1 MGEYTLKFNIKADP
15 KDLKDIGDKIGKNI
29 KSDKKGT
36 TETISSDNT
45 GVENKGL
52 LDGLKSLGLALGVIG
67 AAVYML
73 KDLLAPILSV
83 LQVMLTVIFVPMISL
98 LLGLLRP
105 FLLLS
110 LKLLTSGRGASE
122 TIQSGAEVIGKS
134 MTGGLDQNPF
144 EPTFNAFNNFKTAL
158 DEGNGGLAALIGFFG
173 IFGAAIN
180 VVTAVVWVVI
190 NVFRLVWEGGIKL
203 GAWLV
208 GAGAWLGDLFIK
220 LFDFLGKSLEIAWGI
235 LKSAWDLITLG
246 LSEIWNGLKAVWGY
260 FTDGLNIIWE
270 TLKLAWSWITDGL
283 DTIWSSLK
291 TAWGWI
297 TSGLEAIW
305 NTLKLVWSSFT
316 DGLDTIW
323 KALKVVWDS
332 FTNGLSKIWT
342 TLKSVFDGLISAVR
356 WVIDKI
362 PFLNSGDKSS
372 KAFGGMIPES
382 GSYYLHQGERVV
394 PNSFSGNNSSN
405 QTINITIN
413 GSVDQTNIN
422 ELVRKISRELSR
434 RTGAW

>member
-29 KSDKKGT
+29 KTDKKGAIDTASTEET
-36 TETISSDNT
+36 TSES
-45 GVENKGL
+45 KGL
-52 LDGLKSLGLALGVIG
+52 IDGIKSLGLSLGVIG
-67 AAVYML
+67 AAIYML
-73 KDLLAPILSV
+73 KDLLSPILSV

-122 TIQSGAEVIGKS
+122 TIKSGAEAIGQS

-144 EPTFNAFNNFKTAL
+144 EPTVNAFNNFKTAI
-158 DEGNGGLAALIGFFG
+158 DEGNTGLAVLIGVFG
-173 IFGAAIN
+173 LFGAAIN
-180 VVTAVVWVVI
+180 VVTTVVWVVI
-190 NVFRLVWEGGIKL
+190 NVFRQVWEGGKIL

-220 LFDFLGKSLEIAWGI
+220 LFDFLGKALETAWNF
-235 LKSAWDLITLG
+235 LKSVWDLIALG
-246 LSEIWNGLKAVWGY
+246 LSDIWNGLKAVWGY
-260 FTDGLNIIWE
+260 FTDGLTIIWE
-270 TLKLAWSWITDGL
+270 ALKLAWGWITDGL
-283 DTIWSSLK
+283 DTIWTALK
-291 TAWGWI
+291 TAWSWI
-297 TSGLEAIW
+297 TGGLELIW
-305 NTLKLVWSSFT
+305 NTIKSVWSKFT

-323 KALKVVWDS
+323 KALKLVWDS
-332 FTNGLSKIWT
+332 FTNGLSRIWT
-342 TLKSVFDGLISAVR
+342 TLKSVFDGLIGAVK

-372 KAFGGMIPES
+372 KAFGGMIPEN

-394 PNSFSGNNSSN
+394 PNSFGGGNNSN